1 MMVRFA
7 RLAPLTLAV
16 LLTACAS
23 VSAQQVT
30 TPEEHLGRPLGTDFK
45 LADWDEVSSYYRTL
59 GQESPRVVTERLG
72 ETTEGRDFLISI
84 ISSEENLANLEQIR
98 RYSAVLADP
107 RGRSAEEKREAV
119 ENGKVILLVSPQ
131 MHSTE
136 AGGTEAIMR
145 FAHALATSDE
155 EPWTTARENLVV
167 GVFPCTN
174 PDGLDRVV
182 HWYREHVGTPYEATG
197 LLELYQKYAGHDN
210 NRDWFML
217 TQDETK
223 IVTNQL
229 YNVWRPQVYWDVHQQ
244 GSRSERMFVPPF
256 RDPLNPNLD
265 PAIIAGIDTIGS
277 RALLDM
283 TRAGLTG
290 VSTGVTYDM
299 WWTGGN
305 RNVPVRHNIIGLLTE
320 AASVDLATPIFLRRT
335 QLRAPG
341 DLPGYHPSNQFP
353 DPWPGGW
360 WRLRDINEYQFQF
373 GKSLVGTLA
382 REPSFWLQ
390 NALDAAERTIR
401 EGAAEGPRAWL
412 IPSDNRDPDAVR
424 RLVEVL
430 LRSGVELHVTPESI
444 EADGRTYPA
453 GTIVIHQNQP
463 YGAHVKDLLEVQ
475 RYPEG
480 PPPYDVAG
488 WTLPH
493 LLGVR
498 RVTVMEELEGD
509 FDRAESV
516 EVAVAGFAGDERAAH
531 VSERGGS
538 TRHSDSW
545 RDIFDALENDDFVSF
560 AIAGDRAGLYDIGNN
575 STNSDQER
583 IRVDRLPRIGLY
595 APWSGSMDEGWMR
608 WVFDTWDVPYTRV
621 RNEQVRAGE
630 LGDFLDV
637 LIIPDIRGRQLD
649 EGRTEG
655 TVPNEYAS
663 GLAPEGAVAIEEFV
677 RSGGRLITFDASSEW
692 AIELFQLPL
701 VDVTR
706 EESGRD
712 FSCPGSVLRAIP
724 QAGQT
729 WTAGLPGS
737 LGLFFSRSTAWRPM
751 NEAERKESGR
761 DEKNMTT
768 LLRYAPTRVLLSG
781 WIREPQVIAGHDA
794 WVRAHH
800 GHGDVHLFA
809 FRPQYRGWT
818 QSTFPLVF
826 RAILFEDPP
835 AEN

>member
-1 MMVRFA
+1 MGLNAIVMTLLLLAALGTFA
-7 RLAPLTLAV
+7 VLMTPRMRLLLAV
-16 LLTACAS
+16 QPTNRFDDVPERVKS
-23 VSAQQVT
+23 VLKFAIGQWRMPRELIAGVA
-30 TPEEHLGRPLGTDFK
+30 HIFIFAGFMV
-45 LADWDEVSSYYRTL
+45 VS
-59 GQESPRVVTERLG
+59 
-72 ETTEGRDFLISI
+72 
-84 ISSEENLANLEQIR
+84 
-98 RYSAVLADP
+98 
-107 RGRSAEEKREAV
+107 
-119 ENGKVILLVSPQ
+119 
-131 MHSTE
+131 
-136 AGGTEAIMR
+136 
-145 FAHALATSDE
+145 LAT
-155 EPWTTARENLVV
+155 VQHI
-167 GVFPCTN
+167 
-174 PDGLDRVV
+174 V
-182 HWYREHVGTPYEATG
+182 HAYVPGWH
-197 LLELYQKYAGHDN
+197 LL
-210 NRDWFML
+210 
-217 TQDETK
+217 
-223 IVTNQL
+223 
-229 YNVWRPQVYWDVHQQ
+229 P
-244 GSRSERMFVPPF
+244 S
-256 RDPLNPNLD
+256 PLNE
-265 PAIIAGIDTIGS
+265 
-277 RALLDM
+277 
-283 TRAGLTG
+283 
-290 VSTGVTYDM
+290 VY
-299 WWTGGN
+299 
-305 RNVPVRHNIIGLLTE
+305 
-320 AASVDLATPIFLRRT
+320 
-335 QLRAPG
+335 
-341 DLPGYHPSNQFP
+341 
-353 DPWPGGW
+353 
-360 WRLRDINEYQFQF
+360 
-373 GKSLVGTLA
+373 TL
-382 REPSFWLQ
+382 
-390 NALDAAERTIR
+390 
-401 EGAAEGPRAWL
+401 
-412 IPSDNRDPDAVR
+412 
-424 RLVEVL
+424 
-430 LRSGVELHVTPESI
+430 
-444 EADGRTYPA
+444 
-453 GTIVIHQNQP
+453 
-463 YGAHVKDLLEVQ
+463 VKDLLEVQ

-480 PPPYDVAG
+480 PRPYDVAG